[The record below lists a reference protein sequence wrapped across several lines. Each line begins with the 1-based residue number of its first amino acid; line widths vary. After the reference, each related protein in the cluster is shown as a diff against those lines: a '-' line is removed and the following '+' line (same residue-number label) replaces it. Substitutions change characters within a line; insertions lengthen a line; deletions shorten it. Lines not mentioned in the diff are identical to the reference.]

1 MNFWVRNIII
11 GGILIA
17 LAVALLANQDMLFA
31 LTEGSAE
38 EPVPELESLA
48 EVKETKEEHSI
59 TINKSKNAAAEGLSR
74 FYANLHGDFDDNS
87 DGPKI
92 RNNVVFLPD
101 PQGDL
106 VEILEARRMVT
117 RPLRKTWKGKKESR
131 PFRAGQTLL
140 QKLAEYAEEERLEV
154 IWWIN
159 KDFIVKDPFRVNKD
173 IVKTSLQ
180 IANAIGGHYHHGVS
194 AYFCY
199 KHRAL
204 VLIENE
210 NKNNF
215 DTFDYLN
222 DQCSLLGA

>member
-11 GGILIA
+11 GSILIA
-17 LAVALLANQDMLFA
+17 LAVGLLANQDLLFS
-31 LTEGSAE
+31 LTEDTVAE
-38 EPVPELESLA
+38 APVELESLA
-48 EVKETKEEHSI
+48 EVKETKEEHNI
-59 TINKSKNAAAEGLSR
+59 TVNKSKNAAAEGLSR
-74 FYANLHGDFDDNS
+74 FYANLHGDFDG

-92 RNNVVFLPD
+92 RNNVVFLPE

-131 PFRAGQTLL
+131 PFRTGQTLL
-140 QKLAEYAEEERLEV
+140 QKLAEYAEAERLEV

-210 NKNNF
+210 NENNF
-215 DTFDYLN
+215 ETFDYL
-222 DQCSLLGA
+222 DDECSLLKS